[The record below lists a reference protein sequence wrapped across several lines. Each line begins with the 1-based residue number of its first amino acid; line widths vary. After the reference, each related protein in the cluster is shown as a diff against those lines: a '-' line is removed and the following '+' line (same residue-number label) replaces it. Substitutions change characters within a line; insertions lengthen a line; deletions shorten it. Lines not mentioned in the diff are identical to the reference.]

1 MAVNKTPN
9 LGLHDWLGTEYVKRE
24 EIVENFR
31 KIDNEFGESGRVG
44 NLSNEIGILFDK
56 TVDMPN
62 NILLYGGSYDGVTPN
77 DAAFNAAKMV
87 NRKSDYYG
95 LVYFPNNE
103 VGNAVYYFENTPFLD
118 KTMIV
123 ADKGVKLSFPST
135 NGVSFKKVIFLS
147 DVTII
152 SRDRNNEAVQ
162 YANNFPKSLYAT
174 LSENPIEVGLKRPKF
189 KDGTNLTFKNY
200 FSDGSPTTAG
210 NVTYYDATL
219 KDTFKS
225 NDTSSPTNLG
235 KFLITETDATVG
247 YIYNCAFK
255 TLNPETNPDVRV
267 GVLCSKDNDHF
278 IFYSLDIDK
287 KLYTGIRNAGWTE
300 TVNTKYQNIFTDAYS
315 IKDNVLMS
323 VRVTKLDV
331 LEFYVNGVLVD
342 TVTLPFEISKVGFGI
357 NFVNATGSGVWNIYW
372 GKITYGEA
380 LKNNV
385 GNPLNVVVF
394 GDSITFGEGSISWA
408 EYLPTFLE
416 GQRGINKVTITN
428 KAVSGERSDQ
438 QLTRMQSTDLT
449 PYDMVLILIGTND
462 IQQGISVNTFS
473 SNVQAMIDLAKSNGR
488 KVVIGIPPMWISQ
501 SLTGQGF
508 ASANYDKGS
517 LYRAELMKLAAINN
531 CFLADTLSEIGRI
544 GVDNHLSVLRDNLHP
559 NTFGEILLA
568 RCFARSIISA
578 LTNDVNNVNTSSTT
592 SSVTY
597 YTPTLENG
605 WVNFGSGYADAR
617 VVREG
622 NTVRIEGIIKGGT
635 YQGVPNIRLFQL
647 PPNLRPMKNHI
658 FMCQYSGGTWAA
670 QVSTNGDVIISVNP
684 STAPSWMS
692 LSGITFRVD

>member
-1 MAVNKTPN
+1 MDEFN
-9 LGLHDWLGTEYVKRE
+9 
-24 EIVENFR
+24 ENFD
-31 KIDNEFGESGRVG
+31 KIDEVAADHAAQLADNT
-44 NLSNEIGILFDK
+44 NKIGILFDK

-62 NILLYGGSYDGVTPN
+62 NILLYGGSYDGITPN

-103 VGNAVYYFENTPFLD
+103 VGNAVYYFNNTPFLD

-147 DVTII
+147 DVAII

-189 KDGTNLTFKNY
+189 KDGTNLTFTNY

-210 NVTYYDATL
+210 NVTYYDARQ
-219 KDTFKS
+219 DTFKV
-225 NDTSSPTNLG
+225 NYLYSPTNLG
-235 KFLITETDATVG
+235 NFSITETDVTVG

-267 GVLCSKDNDHF
+267 GVLCSKDNDNF
-278 IFYSLDIDK
+278 IFYSLDINK

-323 VRVTKLDV
+323 VRVVKTDT

-342 TVTLPFEISKVGFGI
+342 TVTLPFEISRVGFGI
-357 NFVNATGSGVWNIYW
+357 NYVNVSGSGIWNIYW
-372 GKITYGEA
+372 GKITYGQA

-428 KAVSGERSDQ
+428 KAVSGECSDQ

-462 IQQGISVNTFS
+462 IQQSISVNTFS
-473 SNVQAMIDLAKSNGR
+473 SNVQAMIDLAKANGR

-568 RCFARSIISA
+568 RCFARSIIST
-578 LTNDVNNVNTSSTT
+578 LTNDVNNTNISSTT
-592 SSVTY
+592 
-597 YTPTLENG
+597 TPTIVTPIEATLQNG
-605 WVNFGSGYADAR
+605 WTNYGSGYETAGYYKTNSN
-617 VVREG
+617 VVHLKG
-622 NTVRIEGIIKGGT
+622 LIKGGSIT
-635 YQGVPNIRLFQL
+635 SATVIFNLPSGYRPANKKIFSTFSVGESNNNAPCTIEIR
-647 PPNLRPMKNHI
+647 P
-658 FMCQYSGGTWAA
+658 
-670 QVSTNGDVIISVNP
+670 NGDVIVSQNVQNNWL
-684 STAPSWMS
+684 T
-692 LSGITFRVD
+692 LDGICFNATY